1 VAPSARIAAF
11 LVGLTAVFGAA
22 FGLGRAVGPV
32 GSTDHGPNPVDTG
45 HQMDGEAPVA
55 PVAPVA
61 PSSGPPVPE
70 MDHGSGGS

>member
-32 GSTDHGPNPVDTG
+32 GSTDHGPNPLDTG

-55 PVAPVA
+55 P
-61 PSSGPPVPE
+61 SSVPPGPE